1 MEDTMADGAMTRAE
15 EARARAYSTPLEEF
29 QVHDLEHFTSD
40 TLWPWFE
47 RLRAEDPVHYT
58 ADSEYGPYWSLTLY
72 HDIVAADG
80 DHLRLSS
87 SSVHGGITLF
97 LPPPNAPPEA
107 FAEERTS
114 FISTDPPRHDDQ
126 RRAVAPIFTSASL
139 AELEPLIRSRAATI
153 LDELPVGETFDF
165 VDKVAIELTSQMLA
179 TLFDFPF
186 EERRLLPRFSD
197 MLLSGPVDDPESG
210 GSLGGENLPPASMA
224 RQAEM
229 FATLNRFIPLWED
242 RKNNQTGRDLIS
254 LLANNPATKAD
265 DDPQRYLNNIILL
278 IVAGS
283 DTTRHSITGGLI
295 ALNQNAGEY
304 EKLRKN
310 PALLES
316 AVPEIVR
323 WQSPVAYMRRTAL
336 ADVEF
341 GGKTIKKGEKLAMWY
356 VSGNRDEGAIDRPN
370 EFIIDRARP
379 RQHAGFG
386 FGIHRCLG
394 QRLAEMQL
402 RVVWEEILKRYPV
415 IEVMGEPTRLRSN
428 FVKGYSALPVRI
440 PS

>member
-1 MEDTMADGAMTRAE
+1 MADTGMTLAE
-15 EARARAYSTPLEEF
+15 EARAKAYATPLDEF
-29 QVHDLEHFTSD
+29 QEHALDHFTSD

-47 RLRAEDPVHYT
+47 RLRKEDPVHYCRH
-58 ADSEYGPYWSLTLY
+58 SEYGPYWSITRY
-72 HDIVAADG
+72 ADIVTCESDVA
-80 DHLRLSS
+80 RLSS
-87 SSVHGGITLF
+87 SSRHGGITLF
-97 LPPPNAPPEA
+97 EPPADAPREQRSEDRA
-107 FAEERTS
+107 N
-114 FISTDPPRHDDQ
+114 FIALDPPRHDAQ
-126 RRAVAPIFTSASL
+126 RKAVAPLFSTPSL

-186 EERRLLPRFSD
+186 EQRRILPRFSD
-197 MLLSGPVDDPESG
+197 MLLSGFNADSPEE
-210 GSLGGENLPPASMA
+210 LQR

-229 FATLNRFIPLWED
+229 FMTLNMFVPLWNE
-242 RKNNQTGRDLIS
+242 RRGSERRNDLIS
-254 LLANNPATKAD
+254 LLANDPATD
-265 DDPQRYLNNIILL
+265 GGNNPENYMGNIILL

-295 ALNQNAGEY
+295 ALNQHPAEY
-304 EKLRKN
+304 AKLRAN

-316 AVPEIVR
+316 AVPEIIR

-336 ADVEF
+336 ADVEI
-341 GGKTIKKGEKLAMWY
+341 GGKTVRKGEKIAMWY
-356 VSGNRDEGAIDRPN
+356 VSGNRDETAIERAN

-402 RVVWEEILKRYPV
+402 RVVWEEILKRFPV
-415 IEVMGEPTRLRSN
+415 IEVVGEPVRLNSN
-428 FVKGYSALPVRI
+428 FVKGYTGLPVRI
-440 PS
+440 PA